1 MFESI
6 NRHHRL
12 GKKPPC
18 KNKIQ
23 LKTHKHQPVIHRNKK
38 GLFQKEINTFN
49 LHLHNSNKVK
59 SFFFNK
65 LTAIK

>member
-23 LKTHKHQPVIHRNKK
+23 LKSHKHQPIIHRNKK
-38 GLFQKEINTFN
+38 DLFQKINAFN
-49 LHLHNSNKVK
+49 LRLHNSNKVK
-59 SFFFNK
+59 SIILNK